1 MALSHHSP
9 SGMPKVSEDLVLQQR
24 LAVFVDSCGG
34 TRQAAKRL
42 ELEHTMVWRFHKSAR
57 AIARNQL
64 AISAALNRQ
73 KTATA
78 TENATENAAAHSIVP
93 TPVPVGDLAA
103 LRTFCLS
110 VLALIDNYNR
120 PGGGLAAVQE

>member
-1 MALSHHSP
+1 MLLSHHSP

-42 ELEHTMVWRFHKSAR
+42 ELEHTMVWRFRKFGR

-64 AISAALNRQ
+64 AISSALNREG
-73 KTATA
+73 TATA
-78 TENATENAAAHSIVP
+78 TANATQNAAAPSIGLHSGP
-93 TPVPVGDLAA
+93 DGDLAA

-110 VLALIDNYNR
+110 VLALIDNYNG